1 MLNNKT
7 LAIQLT
13 VWLGLWLVFAL
24 GFGYEDKSAFD
35 YAIDTWRVVA
45 MASFYNIFYYGL
57 LPFYFLSLRQKF
69 FLWAPLAFMVF
80 LSLMVSTDFW
90 VHQQK
95 FPQKEMS
102 NKRILFTVMPPLFF
116 GLVIVGAAAS
126 IKGFQEFETK
136 KKEEEEANKKRLEAE
151 LNLLKSQINPHFLLN
166 TLNNLYGL
174 AVTEPDKTPDALLKL
189 SALVSYLLYECN
201 APQVKLSSEVD
212 FIMNYIEL
220 QKLRLPS
227 NNHLQLEFPPAIPQE
242 VWIEPM
248 ILLPF
253 IENAFKHGV
262 SGQKEGTIEIKLN
275 LDGGALNL
283 FVKNQQ
289 FKHTDNMNPTGIGL
303 NNAQQRL
310 NWSYPNQHALNI
322 RDDGTFYQVQ
332 LMINLKDEWNKAYLH
347 CY

>member
-7 LAIQLT
+7 LAIQFT

-45 MASFYNIFYYGL
+45 MASFYNIFYFGL
-57 LPFYFLSLRQKF
+57 LPFYFKSLRQKF
-69 FLWAPLAFMVF
+69 FLWAPLAFIVF
-80 LSLMVSTDFW
+80 LSLMVSTDIL
-90 VHQQK
+90 VHQKK

-102 NKRILFTVMPPLFF
+102 NRRILFMVMPPLFF
-116 GLVIVGAAAS
+116 GLVIAGSATS
-126 IKGFQEFETK
+126 IRGFREFETK
-136 KKEEEEANKKRLEAE
+136 KKQEEEANKKRLEAE

-174 AVTEPDKTPDALLKL
+174 AVTEPGKTPDALLKL
-189 SALVSYLLYECN
+189 SALVRYLLYECN
-201 APQVKLSSEVD
+201 APKVKLSSEVD
-212 FIMNYIEL
+212 FIINYIDL
-220 QKLRLPS
+220 QKLRLPA
-227 NNHLQLEFPPAIPQE
+227 NNHLQLEFPPTYPQD

-253 IENAFKHGV
+253 VENAFKHGV
-262 SGQKEGTIEIKLN
+262 SGQEEGTIEIKLKLDEGN
-275 LDGGALNL
+275 LDL

-289 FKHTDNMNPTGIGL
+289 FKHTDNLNPTGIGL
-303 NNAQQRL
+303 NNTQQRL
-310 NWSYPNQHALNI
+310 NWSYPNHHTLNI

-332 LMINLKDEWNKAYLH
+332 LWINLKGGME
-347 CY
+347 

>member
-45 MASFYNIFYYGL
+45 MASFYNIFYYVL
-57 LPFYFLSLRQKF
+57 LPYYFKSLRQKF
-69 FLWAPLAFMVF
+69 FLWAPLAFIVF
-80 LSLMVSTDFW
+80 LSLMLSTDTL
-90 VHQQK
+90 VHQHK

-102 NKRILFTVMPPLFF
+102 NRRIFFMVMPPLFF
-116 GLVIVGAAAS
+116 GLVIAGAATS
-126 IKGFQEFETK
+126 IRGFREFETK

-174 AVTEPDKTPDALLKL
+174 AVTEPEKTPDALLQL
-189 SALVSYLLYECN
+189 SALVQYLLYECN
-201 APQVKLSSEVD
+201 APRVQLSSEVD
-212 FIMNYIEL
+212 FIVNYIEL
-220 QKLRLPS
+220 QKLRLPA
-227 NNHLQLEFPPAIPQE
+227 NNHLQLDFPRTIPSD

-253 IENAFKHGV
+253 IENAFKHGI
-262 SGQKEGTIEIKLN
+262 SGQKEGTIEIKLKLEGGV
-275 LDGGALNL
+275 LDLW
-283 FVKNQQ
+283 VKNQQ
-289 FKHTDNMNPTGIGL
+289 LEHADNMNPSGIGL
-303 NNAQQRL
+303 NNTKQRL
-310 NWSYPNQHALNI
+310 DYSYPNQHALNI
-322 RDDGTFYQVQ
+322 TEDGAYYQVQ
-332 LMINLKDEWNKAYLH
+332 LTLNL
-347 CY
+347 